1 MPALSQGLRLL
12 LLHEPGTA
20 DAVEGIVANPA
31 LHAEVKAALPALI
44 AAREAAMQPTDI
56 EGLARVIADRFA
68 NYPQPSRT
76 EEEWASWWRGYH
88 DALSDVP
95 KANIEAAMKA
105 WVRSPERFLPNP
117 GQLRELALKQ
127 TLPEYTAAYR
137 AKLAVAQEP
146 RRISKPDV
154 ETRRRQV
161 AELLAGIG
169 SKPAGAA

>member
-1 MPALSQGLRLL
+1 M
-12 LLHEPGTA
+12 HEPATA

-44 AAREAAMQPTDI
+44 AARDAAMQPTDI

-68 NYPQPSRT
+68 NYPQQDRT

-117 GQLRELALKQ
+117 GQLRELALKH
-127 TLPEYTAAYR
+127 TLPEFTAAYR

-146 RRISKPDV
+146 RRISKPDA

-169 SKPAGAA
+169 SKPSGAA